1 MATYGV
7 DFEYLAGQWVVRGE
21 AAYNDFE
28 GSGTSLLASRESF
41 ALGVLGVERDFGD
54 ASAFFQMTYRRIFDF
69 IDPYQAPPLLIDL
82 ARANAVVNDEVRES
96 LFGVGAGFTYNTSD
110 FRWSVSADLAYFT
123 VNNDFAIRPR
133 IKYQLNDVVALWA
146 GGDYFTGMDDGQFGR
161 LKKNTAAF
169 IGVTMSRLSQW

>member
-54 ASAFFQMTYRRIFDF
+54 VSAFLQMTYRRTFDF

-82 ARANAVVNDEVRES
+82 AHANAVVNDEVRES

-133 IKYQLNDVVALWA
+133 IKYQLNDVVSTM
-146 GGDYFTGMDDGQFGR
+146 GGWGLLHRDG
-161 LKKNTAAF
+161 
-169 IGVTMSRLSQW
+169 